1 MSHPCSHFK
10 YMLCYS
16 VIAGAHPTPMDT
28 GSEGDLNSVE
38 EIREMKK
45 AAKKEKRLET
55 EYKEG
60 AKVKAEQRN
69 QERAKTTRGK
79 DSKRSNF
86 SRIFEGIGMY

>member
-10 YMLCYS
+10 YMFCYS
-16 VIAGAHPTPMDT
+16 VIAGAHPTLMDT

-38 EIREMKK
+38 EGREMQT
-45 AAKKEKRLET
+45 AAKEEKRLET

-60 AKVKAEQRN
+60 VKVKAEQRDH
-69 QERAKTTRGK
+69 ERAKTTRGK

-86 SRIFEGIGMY
+86 IRIFAGTGMY